1 MVSQV
6 KGGKTVKVNLKE
18 RSIEEY
24 KSIIN
29 DQVEKIIQLADTLK
43 GLRVVH
49 VNATAFGGG
58 VAEILQNLVP
68 LMRSV
73 GLDAEWHALEAP
85 NDFFNVTKKFHNTLQ
100 GAEIKIEDPEWD
112 LYERICKQNSHMVE
126 GNFDVI
132 IIHDPQP
139 AAIKKFAVVNSSTKW
154 IWRCHIDLSTPNQ
167 LVWSKFSNYVKDYD
181 KLIFHLSEYFPKDLT
196 SKCVAFP
203 PSIDPLS
210 DKNREL
216 DKKFCL
222 QVLERLGID
231 PTRPLITVVARFDPW
246 KDLFSAIDVYRK
258 VKKTIPEAQLV
269 IVSAMAS
276 DDPEGWIFYEK
287 VARYAGIDRDIHF
300 CTNLNGVGNL
310 EVNAIQRS
318 TTVALHT
325 ATREGFGLVISEAL
339 YKEVPVVARPVGGV
353 KIQIRHGETGYL
365 AWDAE
370 ELAKYVVELIKND
383 SKRKIMGAAGR
394 KDVVEKFII
403 TANLTNYLRLFSSLC

>member
-1 MVSQV
+1 M
-6 KGGKTVKVNLKE
+6 KVVLKE
-18 RSIEEY
+18 RSVDEY
-24 KSIIN
+24 KPIIG
-29 DQVEKIIQLADTLK
+29 DQVEKIKQLADPLK
-43 GLRVVH
+43 GLRIVH

-73 GLDAEWHALEAP
+73 GLDAQWHALEAP

-100 GAEIKIEDPEWD
+100 GAEIEIADTEWD
-112 LYERICKQNSHMVE
+112 LYEKVCEQNSHMVE
-126 GNFDVI
+126 DNYDVI

-139 AAIKKFAVVNSSTKW
+139 AAIKKFAKVNSSTKW

-167 LVWSKFSNYVKDYD
+167 VVWSKFSSYVKDYD
-181 KLIFHLSEYFPKDLT
+181 RLIFHLSEYFPKDLA

-210 DKNREL
+210 DKNKEL
-216 DKKFCL
+216 DKDFCFK
-222 QVLERLGID
+222 VLERLGID

-246 KDLFSAIDVYRK
+246 KDLFSAIDVYRI
-258 VKKTIPEAQLV
+258 VKKTIPEVQLA

-276 DDPEGWIFYEK
+276 DDPEGWIFFER
-287 VARYAGIDRDIHF
+287 VARYAGTDKDIHF

-365 AWDAE
+365 AWDVE
-370 ELAKYVVELIKND
+370 ELARYVVELVKD
-383 SKRKIMGAAGR
+383 ETKRKTMGIAGG
-394 KDVVEKFII
+394 KDVIEKFII
-403 TANLTNYLRLFSSLC
+403 TANLTNYLKLLNSIMYYRS